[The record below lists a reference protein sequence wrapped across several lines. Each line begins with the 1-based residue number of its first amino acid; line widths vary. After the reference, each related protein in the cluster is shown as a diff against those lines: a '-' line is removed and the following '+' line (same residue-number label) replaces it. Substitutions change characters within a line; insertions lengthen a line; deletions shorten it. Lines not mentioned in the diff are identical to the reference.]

1 MPRSGA
7 EVARAELIGGNDL
20 GGGLGRLMERGHGG
34 RRGESVPFSS
44 LTSPALPIS
53 LCSSALAPAG
63 GARSAGGTPRSV
75 CGIRPD
81 RQTPYRER
89 YRIMKSE
96 VSGF

>member
-44 LTSPALPIS
+44 LTSPSLPIN
-53 LCSSALAPAG
+53 LCSSALTPAHR
-63 GARSAGGTPRSV
+63 AESSSLV
-75 CGIRPD
+75 L
-81 RQTPYRER
+81 
-89 YRIMKSE
+89 
-96 VSGF
+96 VN